1 MAIAQDLRATGDRIE
16 GLLEELR
23 VQVDPSA
30 WTKAEALLRLVTEL
44 YGAALERV
52 VDLVGAEAVVK
63 DELVASLLILHGLHP
78 DDLATRV
85 NQALESV
92 RPYLATHGGDVEV
105 LSIDEEAGVVRLRL
119 LGSCDGCPSSS
130 VTLELAVEEAIFSA
144 APEVNRI
151 EAEGGASEV
160 EKAGMQGIPVQLGHK
175 PQEDDGI
182 EWAPLF
188 GLNSL
193 PHGRLAVVEVAE
205 QPIFVCRV
213 RKDLFAYRDACP
225 ACSASFRDSKLEGEV
240 LRCPVCGAA
249 FDVRL
254 AGRSLDGRPE
264 HLDPLP
270 LVDRAAGGLQVAV
283 PVGAAS

>member
-16 GLLEELR
+16 GLLDELR
-23 VQVDPSA
+23 VQIDPSA
-30 WTKAEALLRLVTEL
+30 WSKAEEVLRLVTEM

-85 NQALESV
+85 NQALQSV

-105 LSIDEEAGVVRLRL
+105 LGIDEETGVVRLRL

-130 VTLELAVEEAIFSA
+130 VTLKLAVEEAIYEA

-160 EKAGMQGIPVQLGHK
+160 EKTGVPGIPVQLGQK
-175 PQEDDGI
+175 PLGEDGI

-193 PHGRLAVVEVAE
+193 PHGRLAVVDVSD

-225 ACSASFRDSKLEGEV
+225 ACGASFRDSKLDGEV
-240 LRCPVCGAA
+240 LRCPACNAA

-254 AGRSLDGRPE
+254 AGRSLDGKPD

-270 LVDRAAGGLQVAV
+270 LMDRAAGGLQVAV